1 MEESILAITQQRILP
16 LLKEKECATSF
27 YNKFPAFYDSP
38 GAGLDVNNTSQNG
51 LCVQSTMIAK
61 CTLVKTNNLIKQFE

>member
-1 MEESILAITQQRILP
+1 MP
-16 LLKEKECATSF
+16 L
-27 YNKFPAFYDSP
+27 KFPASYDSP

-61 CTLVKTNNLIKQFE
+61 YTLVKTNNLIKQFE

>member
-1 MEESILAITQQRILP
+1 MP
-16 LLKEKECATSF
+16 L
-27 YNKFPAFYDSP
+27 KFPAFYDSP

-61 CTLVKTNNLIKQFE
+61 YTLVKTNNLIKQFE